1 MQGDQGNIA
10 DALSNIPVK
19 RKRGRPRKY
28 PRLDPQENAAPV
40 PRNQNLNLGENAAIP
55 PPPPPPGF
63 VRSNG
68 NQAQQAAPTSG
79 TTDNMVGM
87 VVSGVVEASFDAGY
101 LLRVRVGN
109 TGTTLRGIVFKPG
122 HYAPV
127 VPENDVAPDVEMIQR
142 HEVPL
147 PVENHSSVHG
157 HKPHSRDAS
166 RSANHVASEGRQVP
180 PVAAQNVNRVMSR
193 GNLMPVVLEPCK
205 LSNGVAL
212 TNDSNPVATHE
223 STIATS
229 KGKQVLSAAPPSN
242 GCSIPN
248 DQASTVQNQTLVSQL
263 QTRHE
268 AKTNENGTIDQSSVE
283 ELRETEA
290 KPTRLPENIPS
301 GNLVASQSAESHLEG
316 SNPAGQPLVV
326 EPLQAIECKDHST
339 SASKPMEDGRN
350 GKMSELLQVLQES
363 MRERMKDQA
372 EKLSGDGQNDHSST
386 QSQAS

>member
-1 MQGDQGNIA
+1 MQGDQENIA

-40 PRNQNLNLGENAAIP
+40 PRYQNLNLGENAAV
-55 PPPPPPGF
+55 PPPGF

-68 NQAQQAAPTSG
+68 NQAQQAAPTNGTS

-109 TGTTLRGIVFKPG
+109 TGTTLRGVVFKPG

-127 VPENDVAPDVEMIQR
+127 VPENDVAPDVEMIRR
-142 HEVPL
+142 HEIPL

-166 RSANHVASEGRQVP
+166 RPVNHVASEGQQVV
-180 PVAAQNVNRVMSR
+180 PVAAQNVNRVMPR

-205 LSNGVAL
+205 VSNGPAL
-212 TNDSNPVATHE
+212 TSESNPVATQAA
-223 STIATS
+223 TVATS
-229 KGKQVLSAAPPSN
+229 KGKQVVSAAPSN
-242 GCSIPN
+242 VCSIPK
-248 DQASTVQNQTLVSQL
+248 DQASAVQNQMLGSQPHTSH
-263 QTRHE
+263 QVMYD
-268 AKTNENGTIDQSSVE
+268 AKINENGPTDPPSVE
-283 ELRETEA
+283 ELRKTEA
-290 KPTRLPENIPS
+290 KLMPENVPS
-301 GNLVASQSAESHLEG
+301 ESAESHVEA
-316 SNPAGQPLVV
+316 SNLATQPLV
-326 EPLQAIECKDHST
+326 EPLQEVEHKDHPT

-363 MRERMKDQA
+363 MKERMKDQT
-372 EKLSGDGQNDHSST
+372 EKLFGDGQNDQSST
-386 QSQAS
+386 PSQAS